1 MIDAIRAHISGRAVP
16 ISGNDVDTDRII
28 PARFLKEIT
37 FEKMGDYLFADA
49 RFTLD
54 GKPKAHPLND
64 PRFEG
69 ASIMVVERNFG
80 CGSSREHAPQ
90 SIMRYGIQAIIGESF
105 AEIFAGN
112 CKALGVPVMTA
123 NADAIAALFETITNR
138 PSDVVTID
146 LAAKEVRVGDR
157 VFAVELPES
166 RRQSF
171 LMGTW
176 DSTALLRQNKMAVDQ
191 TASQLPYMTGFAG

>member
-1 MIDAIRAHISGRAVP
+1 
-16 ISGNDVDTDRII
+16 
-28 PARFLKEIT
+28 
-37 FEKMGDYLFADA
+37 
-49 RFTLD
+49 
-54 GKPKAHPLND
+54 
-64 PRFEG
+64 
-69 ASIMVVERNFG
+69 VVERNFG